1 MALAYSSRTANAT
14 RSELGSR
21 FAHLQ
26 NLDGMPL
33 TLFARFAWVH
43 DWTSPPS
50 LNAAF
55 QTLPGAS
62 FTVNGAAPAT
72 DSALA
77 SAGAVLQI
85 APNWTLAGKF
95 ESRTRIALPD
105 LLRHPH
111 SARDMVKLR
120 KKCRGAWAKPFAV
133 RSPFGT

>member
-1 MALAYSSRTANAT
+1 LALAYSSRTANAT

-95 ESRTRIALPD
+95 EAELASRSQTYSGIGT
-105 LLRHPH
+105 LR
-111 SARDMVKLR
+111 AT
-120 KKCRGAWAKPFAV
+120 W
-133 RSPFGT
+133 

>member
-1 MALAYSSRTANAT
+1 LALAYSSRTANAT

-77 SAGAVLQI
+77 SAGAVRNAVPARVSGGHASLCPRSSRVQRI
-85 APNWTLAGKF
+85 KLTDPSAPSSSA
-95 ESRTRIALPD
+95 SRIA
-105 LLRHPH
+105 R
-111 SARDMVKLR
+111 
-120 KKCRGAWAKPFAV
+120 
-133 RSPFGT
+133 RSTIFSMPCWRRSL

>member
-1 MALAYSSRTANAT
+1 VAISTRHLTARPSGGGFALAYSSRTANAT

-55 QTLPGAS
+55 QTLPGLGRCANS
-62 FTVNGAAPAT
+62 
-72 DSALA
+72 
-77 SAGAVLQI
+77 
-85 APNWTLAGKF
+85 
-95 ESRTRIALPD
+95 
-105 LLRHPH
+105 
-111 SARDMVKLR
+111 
-120 KKCRGAWAKPFAV
+120 
-133 RSPFGT
+133 